1 MIAGSAS
8 EHATAVL
15 VGPKAVLIRGPS
27 GSGKSRL
34 AWDLLQAARRGDVLF
49 ARLIADDRVAL
60 SAVHD
65 RLIAAA
71 PAQIAGKME
80 LRGSGIRS
88 VPHEAFGIIGFIL
101 DLADKSAQRLPDENA
116 RYATILGVTLPRL
129 GVAPGTAPLPLL
141 INELEHRAGT
151 R

>member
-1 MIAGSAS
+1 MLI
-8 EHATAVL
+8 
-15 VGPKAVLIRGPS
+15 GPKAVLIRGPS

-34 AWDLLQAARRGDVLF
+34 AWELLEAAREGRILF

-60 SAVHD
+60 TAVHG

-71 PAQIAGKME
+71 PAAIAGKME

-88 VPHEAFGIIGFIL
+88 VPHEAFGIVGFIL
-101 DLADKSAQRLPDENA
+101 DLADKSAERLPDEA
-116 RYATILGVTLPRL
+116 SRHATILGVTLPRI
-129 GVAPGTAPLPLL
+129 GVPPESSPLPLL
-141 INELEHRAGT
+141 INELEHRAGG